1 LVRRPARRDRA
12 TTVLTWAS
20 SAQYKWLQADLAADT
35 KKCTLAYYHIPLFSS
50 GGRANSSTRP
60 LWQLLYNAHAD
71 LVLNGHD
78 HIYERFALQTPTGLS
93 DPTNGIREFIVGTGG
108 ADHTSIASVA
118 ANSQVRNAATFGILK
133 LTLHTASY
141 SWQFVPQAGKI
152 FTDSGSQ
159 ACH

>member
-1 LVRRPARRDRA
+1 
-12 TTVLTWAS
+12 
-20 SAQYKWLQADLAADT
+20 
-35 KKCTLAYYHIPLFSS
+35 LFSS
-50 GGRANSSTRP
+50 GGRAAANSKTF
-60 LWQLLYNAHAD
+60 WQLLYNAHAD

-78 HIYERFALQTPTGLS
+78 HIYERFSPQTPTGLS

-108 ADHTSIASVA
+108 ADHTSITTVA

-133 LTLHTASY
+133 LTLHATSY
-141 SWQFVPQAGKI
+141 SWQFVPQAGKT